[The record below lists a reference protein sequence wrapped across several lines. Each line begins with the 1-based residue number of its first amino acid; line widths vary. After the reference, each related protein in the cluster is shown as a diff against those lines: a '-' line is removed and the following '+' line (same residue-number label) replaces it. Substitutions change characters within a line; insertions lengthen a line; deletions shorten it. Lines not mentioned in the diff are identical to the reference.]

1 MDNSMTEILN
11 EEDLNIVPKLVGNKN
26 YRFGSKSPQL
36 IPTLSKAIKRKA
48 NNNQLYKSQKIQK
61 DQDQQDNV
69 QHRNS
74 INNIN
79 NLRANLPNIM
89 TSLTPMERRNYKR
102 TSFFQKNRSTQGN
115 KTPYVSRNYDLSMF
129 NYDTEGVNFFENE
142 QLNNTF
148 QLKQLN
154 RFKKKY
160 YENNSDKNL
169 SQIQY
174 KKSKNNISIGTNNIY
189 SRNIDNKNNYLQN
202 NINSTAKNNNFN
214 KMKFTLNKKNLMN
227 TIKKPSKINIEK
239 KNLKYKIPIDMINNY
254 SYGKK
259 KILNNI
265 IEEIPRNNRKLN
277 IKQRNHKFITS
288 ISPFR
293 RNNKEINDYNNNID
307 IQNNEKE
314 EMNINDSKSFIEST
328 LIAFNGLVSQAQEL
342 GQILIDNKD
351 MISSKNKNEMNS
363 NKLKGS
369 INNININ
376 SKINKLN
383 QEIKDEHQTV
393 EKLQKINSDL
403 NDKIN
408 IFKENTQQYEN
419 KVKELVNVISQ
430 IKSNNNASN
439 SNSNSDNFSNGF
451 GNNNHI
457 IRKDSNNNFM
467 LENKPKKKKTRF
479 GFVETI
485 FMRDE
490 IFAIINKKKPPQ
502 YHVSNK
508 ENLTINKTSKEPK
521 LIVVNMNNNDDIH
534 IHGKEKATNEE
545 YLDAASQIANHII
558 IESLISI
565 ENEEE

>member
-1 MDNSMTEILN
+1 
-11 EEDLNIVPKLVGNKN
+11 
-26 YRFGSKSPQL
+26 
-36 IPTLSKAIKRKA
+36 
-48 NNNQLYKSQKIQK
+48 
-61 DQDQQDNV
+61 
-69 QHRNS
+69 
-74 INNIN
+74 
-79 NLRANLPNIM
+79 
-89 TSLTPMERRNYKR
+89 
-102 TSFFQKNRSTQGN
+102 
-115 KTPYVSRNYDLSMF
+115 
-129 NYDTEGVNFFENE
+129 
-142 QLNNTF
+142 
-148 QLKQLN
+148 
-154 RFKKKY
+154 
-160 YENNSDKNL
+160 
-169 SQIQY
+169 
-174 KKSKNNISIGTNNIY
+174 
-189 SRNIDNKNNYLQN
+189 
-202 NINSTAKNNNFN
+202 
-214 KMKFTLNKKNLMN
+214 
-227 TIKKPSKINIEK
+227 
-239 KNLKYKIPIDMINNY
+239 MIN
-254 SYGKK
+254 
-259 KILNNI
+259 
-265 IEEIPRNNRKLN
+265 
-277 IKQRNHKFITS
+277 
-288 ISPFR
+288 
-293 RNNKEINDYNNNID
+293 
-307 IQNNEKE
+307 
-314 EMNINDSKSFIEST
+314 
-328 LIAFNGLVSQAQEL
+328 
-342 GQILIDNKD
+342 
-351 MISSKNKNEMNS
+351 SKNKNEMNS

>member
-1 MDNSMTEILN
+1 MTEILN

-148 QLKQLN
+148 QLKQFN
-154 RFKKKY
+154 RLKKKY

-314 EMNINDSKSFIEST
+314 GMNINDSKSFIEST

-351 MISSKNKNEMNS
+351 MINSKNKNEMNS

>member
-1 MDNSMTEILN
+1 MAEILN

-26 YRFGSKSPQL
+26 YRFANKSPV
-36 IPTLSKAIKRKA
+36 IMPTLSKVIKRKT
-48 NNNQLYKSQKIQK
+48 NNNSLYKSQKIQK
-61 DQDQQDNV
+61 DQEQLTIG

-74 INNIN
+74 INNIY

-89 TSLTPMERRNYKR
+89 TSLTPIERRNYKR
-102 TSFFQKNRSTQGN
+102 TSFLQKNRNTQGA
-115 KTPYVSRNYDLSMF
+115 KTPYVSRNYDSSMF
-129 NYDTEGVNFFENE
+129 NYDMDSINFFENE

-148 QLKQLN
+148 QLKQMNKLKN
-154 RFKKKY
+154 KY
-160 YENNSDKNL
+160 YENDSDKNL
-169 SQIQY
+169 AQIQY
-174 KKSKNNISIGTNNIY
+174 KKNKNNISIGSNNLY

-202 NINSTAKNNNFN
+202 NMNSVVKNSGYN

-277 IKQRNHKFITS
+277 IRQRNHKFITS

-293 RNNKEINDYNNNID
+293 RNNNFD
-307 IQNNEKE
+307 IQNNDKE
-314 EMNINDSKSFIEST
+314 EMNVNDSKSFIEST

-351 MISSKNKNEMNS
+351 MINSKNKNEMNS
-363 NKLKGS
+363 NKLRGS

-393 EKLQKINSDL
+393 EKLQQINSDL

-451 GNNNHI
+451 GSNNHI
-457 IRKDSNNNFM
+457 IRKESSNNFM
-467 LENKPKKKKTRF
+467 LENKPKKKKTKF

-508 ENLTINKTSKEPK
+508 ENLTFNKARKEPK

-565 ENEEE
+565 ENAEE

>member
-1 MDNSMTEILN
+1 MAEILN
-11 EEDLNIVPKLVGNKN
+11 EEDLNIVLKLVGNKN
-26 YRFGSKSPQL
+26 YRFANKSPV
-36 IPTLSKAIKRKA
+36 IMPTLSKVIKRKT
-48 NNNQLYKSQKIQK
+48 NNNSLYKSQKIQK
-61 DQDQQDNV
+61 DQEQLTIG

-74 INNIN
+74 INNIY

-89 TSLTPMERRNYKR
+89 TSLTPIERRNYKR
-102 TSFFQKNRSTQGN
+102 TSFLQKNRNTQGA
-115 KTPYVSRNYDLSMF
+115 KTPYVSRNYDSSMF
-129 NYDTEGVNFFENE
+129 NYDMDSINFFENE

-148 QLKQLN
+148 QLKQMNKLKN
-154 RFKKKY
+154 KY
-160 YENNSDKNL
+160 YENDSDKNL
-169 SQIQY
+169 AQIQY
-174 KKSKNNISIGTNNIY
+174 KKNKNNISIGSNNLY

-202 NINSTAKNNNFN
+202 NMNSVVKNSGYN

-239 KNLKYKIPIDMINNY
+239 KNLKYKIPMDMINNY
-254 SYGKK
+254 NYGKK

-265 IEEIPRNNRKLN
+265 IEEAPRNNRKLN

-288 ISPFR
+288 ISNYR
-293 RNNKEINDYNNNID
+293 RNNKDINEYTNLDM
-307 IQNNEKE
+307 QNNEKE
-314 EMNINDSKSFIEST
+314 EMNINDTKSFIENT

-351 MISSKNKNEMNS
+351 MINSKNKNDMNS
-363 NKLKGS
+363 NKFKS
-369 INNININ
+369 SVNNINVN
-376 SKINKLN
+376 SKLNKLN

-403 NDKIN
+403 SDKIN

-430 IKSNNNASN
+430 IKNNNNPSN

-451 GNNNHI
+451 GNNNNI
-457 IRKDSNNNFM
+457 IRKDSNTNFM
-467 LENKPKKKKTRF
+467 LENKPKKKKMKF

-490 IFAIINKKKPPQ
+490 IFAFINKKKPPQ
-502 YHVSNK
+502 YQVSNK
-508 ENLTINKTSKEPK
+508 ENWMIDKTKEPK
-521 LIVVNMNNNDDIH
+521 LIVVNMNKNSDEIH
-534 IHGKEKATNEE
+534 IHGKDKATDEE

-558 IESLISI
+558 IESLISM

>member
-1 MDNSMTEILN
+1 MTEILN

-26 YRFGSKSPQL
+26 YRFANKSPV
-36 IPTLSKAIKRKA
+36 IMPTLSKVIKRKT
-48 NNNQLYKSQKIQK
+48 NNNSLYKSQKIQK
-61 DQDQQDNV
+61 DQEQLTIG

-74 INNIN
+74 INNIY

-89 TSLTPMERRNYKR
+89 TSLTPIERRNYKR

-351 MISSKNKNEMNS
+351 MINSKNKNEMNS